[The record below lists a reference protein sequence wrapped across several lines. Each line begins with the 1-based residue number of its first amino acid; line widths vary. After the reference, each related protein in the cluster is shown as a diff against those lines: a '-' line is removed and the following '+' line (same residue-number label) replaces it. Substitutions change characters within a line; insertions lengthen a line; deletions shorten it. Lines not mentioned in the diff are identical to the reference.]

1 MAKHI
6 LNKLSLEEKEQ
17 MERDQVQEDLNS
29 VVPDEPTTNNIVE
42 ATVAEKEAED
52 LVTETFE
59 NIEIGFEEL
68 DNLHLAKKN
77 LEKVNNDNAYPT
89 QQVAAVVM
97 ANEAMKYCCK
107 SIGLDHSRYN
117 VSVESLESTANVQLT
132 LEGVGELANKAW
144 EGIKKAAKAVWDFI
158 VKWWNK
164 FLQLI
169 GLKAKDVDQ
178 KAEEVKEKAENVK
191 EEVEK
196 SEMEPKEKEAVG
208 QAVTAVAL
216 DKPAASK
223 SLLDTILPMIDEI
236 VGNVSDAGE
245 DEMNAQASGADDANA
260 MVKDAAAKGNGL
272 LTKIKRGFTK
282 TGDYLK
288 GAFAGK
294 EELLKRARIDL
305 GPLEQMIKSKQIV
318 VGLDKGVVNYKMIT
332 DLAFIS
338 TDSAAS
344 SFIGMANEQ
353 SKLFDIIGKSV
364 DPIINKLETE
374 VNALIDPNK
383 YSDATNASLQF
394 VKVYTKFLNEVVPTE
409 SFKGDVQKLL
419 GTKEGI
425 PVFKSMEVGKAEAY
439 IYNIMQ
445 SKAGETIDLE
455 SDGQRLTQ
463 RMKTILALQLTT
475 DRKAAKTIAGMMPK
489 FDQVKKSIEG
499 LSGKIDGLIKKME
512 HGTSK
517 GGYNAIGTKA
527 FIEMSKSYSK
537 IFAAY
542 SKGAYALTETLGGF
556 LAVQEAILE
565 ATSIIARH
573 RNGKKEFQ
581 YGGDGRRAKEA
592 EAKAKATTA
601 EA

>member
-144 EGIKKAAKAVWDFI
+144 EGMRNQLDEDIDAE
-158 VKWWNK
+158 WWNK

-178 KAEEVKEKAENVK
+178 KAEEVKEKAEDVK

-236 VGNVSDAGE
+236 VGNVADAGA
-245 DEMNAQASGADDANA
+245 DELNAQASGADDANS

-272 LTKIKRGFTK
+272 LAKIKRGFTK

-305 GPLEQMIKSKQIV
+305 GPLEQMIKSRQIV

-353 SKLFDIIGKSV
+353 SKLFDVIGKSV

-374 VNALIDPNK
+374 VNSLIDPNK

-394 VKVYTKFLNEVVPTE
+394 VNVYTKFLNEVVPTE

-556 LAVQEAILE
+556 LTVQEAILE

-592 EAKAKATTA
+592 EAKAKAATA